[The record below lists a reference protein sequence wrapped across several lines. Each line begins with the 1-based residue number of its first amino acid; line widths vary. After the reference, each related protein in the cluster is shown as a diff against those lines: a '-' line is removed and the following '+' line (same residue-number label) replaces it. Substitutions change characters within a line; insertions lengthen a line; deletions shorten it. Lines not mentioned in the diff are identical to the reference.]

1 MFVATGTIRKP
12 DEYAAARRL
21 RRVEGASLKQIAAQL
36 GVSVSTVHGWTRDI
50 ELTAA
55 QRARNLARVGQRAR
69 ILVEGRRRQA
79 RARRLEAQLEGRRR
93 ARQGDPLHLAGC
105 MLYWAEGTKNQN
117 RAQLVNSDV
126 EMVRFFC
133 GFLRT
138 CFAVEND
145 DLRVSLNFY
154 TGNGVSPESIE
165 RHWLDALDLPPS
177 VLTKHIVD
185 SLPTSSSGRK
195 TNRLPYGVCKLTVR
209 RSVGIIQHI
218 YGAIQEYA
226 GFDEPAWLG

>member
-1 MFVATGTIRKP
+1 MFVGTGRLRKP
-12 DEYAAARRL
+12 DEYREARRL
-21 RRVEGASLKQIAAQL
+21 RRVDGSSLKTIAGQL
-36 GVSVSTVHGWTRDI
+36 GVSPSTVHGWTRDI
-50 ELTAA
+50 ELTAE
-55 QRARNLARVGQRAR
+55 QRARNLARMGQPAS
-69 ILVEGRRRQA
+69 ILAEGRRRQA
-79 RARRLEAQLEGRRR
+79 RAVREEHQLDGRRR
-93 ARQGDPLHLAGC
+93 AREGDPLHLAGC

-133 GFLRT
+133 RFLRRCLGVQT
-138 CFAVEND
+138 EDF
-145 DLRVSLNFY
+145 RVSLNFY
-154 TGNGVSPESIE
+154 TGNGVSPEDIE
-165 RHWLDALDLPPS
+165 RHWLDALELPPS

>member
-1 MFVATGTIRKP
+1 MFAGTGDLRKP
-12 DEYAAARRL
+12 TQYAEARRL
-21 RRVEGASLKQIAAQL
+21 RRVEGTSLKTIAAQL

-50 ELTAA
+50 ELTAE
-55 QRARNLARVGQRAR
+55 QRTRNLARVGQPAR
-69 ILVEGRRRQA
+69 ILAEGRRRHA
-79 RARRLEAQLEGRRR
+79 RALRLKAQLEGRSR
-93 ARQGDPLHLAGC
+93 AREGDPLHLAGC

-126 EMVRFFC
+126 QMVRFFC
-133 GFLRT
+133 RFLRT

-145 DLRVSLNFY
+145 DLRLSLNFY
-154 TGNGVSPESIE
+154 TGNGVSPQEIE
-165 RHWLDALDLPPS
+165 RYWLDALDLPPS
-177 VLTKHIVD
+177 VLTKHSID
-185 SLPTSSSGRK
+185 SLPTSSSGRR

-209 RSVGIIQHI
+209 RSVRIIQHI